1 MESAKAMF
9 STLRGRVQTSRYSAC
24 GFWQRGRQQSQPIAT
39 FRAVKAL
46 VLSGGAGTRLRPI
59 THTSAKQLVPVAN
72 KPVLFYGLEAIKDAG
87 ITDVGIVVGD
97 TAPEIQAAVGDG
109 SAFGI
114 RTTYIRQEAPL
125 GLAHAVL
132 VARDFLG
139 DDDFVMYLGDNFIV
153 GGINTLVDEFLA
165 TKPDAQIMLTQVS
178 DPRAF
183 GVAELNEAGQV
194 IGLEEKPRQPKSN
207 LALVGVYMFTPAI
220 HLAVDHLEPSW
231 RGELEI
237 TEAIQWL
244 IDNGETVRST
254 TITGYWK
261 DTGNVSD
268 MLEVNRLVLESVEPR
283 QLGSVD
289 DDCEII
295 GRVMI
300 EPGAQVSGSRIV
312 GPAII
317 GSGSKITGSYIGPFT
332 AIADECV
339 VDGSEIEY
347 SIVLRGASIRGVRRI
362 EASII
367 GHYAEVTP
375 APRVPHAH
383 RLVLGDHSK
392 VQISE

>member
-1 MESAKAMF
+1 M
-9 STLRGRVQTSRYSAC
+9 
-24 GFWQRGRQQSQPIAT
+24 
-39 FRAVKAL
+39 KAL
-46 VLSGGAGTRLRPI
+46 VLAGGAGTRLRPL

-87 ITDVGIVVGD
+87 ITDVGLIVGD
-97 TAPEIQAAVGDG
+97 TAAEIQTAVGDG

-114 RTTYIRQEAPL
+114 HTTYIRQDAPL

-153 GGINTLVDEFLA
+153 GGINDLVEEFSA
-165 TKPDAQIMLTQVS
+165 HRPHAQIMLTEVS
-178 DPRAF
+178 DARSF
-183 GVAELNEAGQV
+183 GVAELDAAGQV
-194 IGLEEKPRQPKSN
+194 IGLEEKPKQPKSN

-220 HLAVDHLEPSW
+220 HEAVRNLKPSW

-244 IDNGETVRST
+244 IDNGKQVRST

-268 MLEVNRLVLESVEPR
+268 MLEVNRLVLETVEPHV
-283 QLGSVD
+283 LGTVEA
-289 DDCEII
+289 DCELI
-295 GRVMI
+295 GRVVV
-300 EPGAQVSGSRIV
+300 EAGAQVSGSRIV

-317 GSGSKITGSYIGPFT
+317 GAGTKVISSYIGPFT
-332 AIADECV
+332 AIAQECM
-339 VDGSEIEY
+339 VDDSEIEY
-347 SIVLRGASIRGVRRI
+347 SIVLRGASIRGVGRI

-375 APRVPHAH
+375 APRVPRAY

-392 VQISE
+392 VQISS